1 MNTNFFSYH
10 SPEIIVSKDMC
21 DYNGHMNVTYYYKLF
36 DSVYSSFYIEK
47 LGFDNEYLKSGFS
60 TFTLEDSIR
69 YLREFKLND
78 KVRPFFELH
87 NTNEEMMHLIGVLL
101 NENK

>member
-47 LGFDNEYLKSGFS
+47 LG
-60 TFTLEDSIR
+60 TFITRRVYAPRSPIFHFRSDLRGVIVPGPKVTLAPAKP
-69 YLREFKLND
+69 L
-78 KVRPFFELH
+78 
-87 NTNEEMMHLIGVLL
+87 
-101 NENK
+101 